1 MGSTYDGVVR
11 QYALN
16 EQACVEIPSNLS
28 YREAAALPCA
38 VVTAWNA
45 LYKGPIKCCRV
56 IPFQFRALGASTF
69 LRCNSPIW
77 GAPKSS
83 QRLAMLKR
91 QLNSRLKGLIMSS
104 PTKRT
109 HDTEERRRK
118 SRTGVRGQTSSLRL
132 VGASTMTRFMPPVTI
147 DGQIAVIGSRADV
160 QESPYAG
167 LHTTST
173 MIIRGVLV
181 GSRQL
186 NDAINTAIKINNLH
200 PVIESRV

>member
-1 MGSTYDGVVR
+1 
-11 QYALN
+11 
-16 EQACVEIPSNLS
+16 
-28 YREAAALPCA
+28 
-38 VVTAWNA
+38 
-45 LYKGPIKCCRV
+45 
-56 IPFQFRALGASTF
+56 
-69 LRCNSPIW
+69 
-77 GAPKSS
+77 
-83 QRLAMLKR
+83 
-91 QLNSRLKGLIMSS
+91 
-104 PTKRT
+104 
-109 HDTEERRRK
+109 
-118 SRTGVRGQTSSLRL
+118 
-132 VGASTMTRFMPPVTI
+132 MTRFMPPVTI